1 MATETKFG
9 IGQLKNP
16 SPTWAKTIANTAIIL
31 CGITSVIVAP
41 MPDEWVSIVVS
52 PIIQPLLV
60 GKVDSFTQPT
70 KKSNSSSIFFNFLSF
85 ELL

>member
-1 MATETKFG
+1 METKTKFG

-41 MPDEWVSIVVS
+41 MPDEWVSIIVKNYILTITGS
-52 PIIQPLLV
+52 MGLL
-60 GKVDSFTQPT
+60 KVLEKFTGQT
-70 KKSNSSSIFFNFLSF
+70 A
-85 ELL
+85 E

>member
-1 MATETKFG
+1 METQTKFG

-41 MPDEWVSIVVS
+41 MPDEWVSIVVKNYILTITGS
-52 PIIQPLLV
+52 MGLL
-60 GKVDSFTQPT
+60 KVLEKFTGQSVEKPT
-70 KKSNSSSIFFNFLSF
+70 
-85 ELL
+85 E

>member
-1 MATETKFG
+1 MENTTTKFG

-41 MPDEWVSIVVS
+41 MPDEWVSLVAKNYILTITGS
-52 PIIQPLLV
+52 MGLL
-60 GKVDSFTQPT
+60 KVLEKFTGQT
-70 KKSNSSSIFFNFLSF
+70 A
-85 ELL
+85 E

>member
-1 MATETKFG
+1 MENTVTKFG

-41 MPDEWVSIVVS
+41 MPEVWVSIVVKNYILTITGS
-52 PIIQPLLV
+52 MGLL
-60 GKVDSFTQPT
+60 KVLEKFTGQ
-70 KKSNSSSIFFNFLSF
+70 SA
-85 ELL
+85 E

>member
-31 CGITSVIVAP
+31 CAFVGVIISP
-41 MPDEWVSIVVS
+41 MPVEWIPMQV
-52 PIIQPLLV
+52 
-60 GKVDSFTQPT
+60 KVYILTITGSAGILKVLEKFTGQ
-70 KKSNSSSIFFNFLSF
+70 SV
-85 ELL
+85 EA